1 MWHRARQRF
10 VAGAVLL
17 VLASACGSDAAVQT
31 TDGSADGGA
40 AAAALEVS
48 AIPTTAVVTEPLP
61 SPTPLSVEPPPA
73 LPTMAV
79 PTAVVPTAVVPTA
92 VVPTPAPPAVAPT
105 ADAPATAVPSSPP
118 PATAAPATPAPISG
132 SQQVLAANGA
142 EVYTLNCARCHGENG
157 LGTQQYSAGLV
168 GVGSRYSTTGMV
180 AELTTGHPVTF
191 GFADRLSAEEI
202 ASVVAYVKSVFP

>member
-1 MWHRARQRF
+1 MWHRAWQRF

-17 VLASACGSDAAVQT
+17 ILASGCGSDAAVQT
-31 TDGSADGGA
+31 SADVVEV
-40 AAAALEVS
+40 AALEVP
-48 AIPTTAVVTEPLP
+48 AIPTTAVVAGPLP
-61 SPTPLSVEPPPA
+61 SPTPLSVEPPPT

-79 PTAVVPTAVVPTA
+79 PTAVVPTAGVPTA
-92 VVPTPAPPAVAPT
+92 AAQ
-105 ADAPATAVPSSPP
+105 ATAVPSSPP
-118 PATAAPATPAPISG
+118 QATAAPATPAPITG

-191 GFADRLSAEEI
+191 GFADRLSVEEI

>member
-1 MWHRARQRF
+1 MWHRAWQHF

-17 VLASACGSDAAVQT
+17 VLASGCGGGAAVQT
-31 TDGSADGGA
+31 IDGSADDGA
-40 AAAALEVS
+40 DATALDV
-48 AIPTTAVVTEPLP
+48 ATIPTTAIVAEPLA
-61 SPTPLSVEPPPA
+61 SPTPLIVEQ
-73 LPTMAV
+73 PTSTAA
-79 PTAVVPTAVVPTA
+79 TAVQRSAITPVPQTVVPPT
-92 VVPTPAPPAVAPT
+92 VVPQTVAPT
-105 ADAPATAVPSSPP
+105 AATPATAVPSPQP
-118 PATAAPATPAPISG
+118 AAATAAPATPAPITG

-168 GVGSRYSTTGMV
+168 GVGSQYSTAGMV

-202 ASVVAYVKSVFP
+202 ASVAVYVKAAFP